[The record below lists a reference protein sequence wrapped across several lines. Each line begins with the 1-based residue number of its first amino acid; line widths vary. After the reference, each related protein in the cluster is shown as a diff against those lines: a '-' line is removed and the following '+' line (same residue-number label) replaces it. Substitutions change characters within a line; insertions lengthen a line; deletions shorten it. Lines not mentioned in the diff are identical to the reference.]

1 MAKSVPEFAAEEPE
15 LAPAMFLAAEQTGG
29 RFEERHDYQPAKPL
43 PPPLSAAEIE
53 HFKTEGYVSV
63 DLPTIHQPP

>member
-1 MAKSVPEFAAEEPE
+1 MAKSVPELAAE
-15 LAPAMFLAAEQTGG
+15 APVATAMFLAAEQTGG
-29 RFEERHDYQPAKPL
+29 RLEVRHDYQPAKPL

-63 DLPTIHQPP
+63 DLPTMYGAP

>member
-1 MAKSVPEFAAEEPE
+1 MAKSVPFAAAEELE
-15 LAPAMFLAAEQTGG
+15 LAPATFLAAEQTGG
-29 RFEERHDYQPAKPL
+29 RLEVRHDYQPAKPL

-63 DLPTIHQPP
+63 DLSTMCGTP

>member
-29 RFEERHDYQPAKPL
+29 RFEERHDYQPAQPL

-63 DLPTIHQPP
+63 DLPTIHRPS

>member
-1 MAKSVPEFAAEEPE
+1 MVKSVSEIAAEEPE
-15 LAPAMFLAAEQTGG
+15 LGAATFLAAEQTGG
-29 RFEERHDYQPAKPL
+29 RLEVRHDYQPAKPL